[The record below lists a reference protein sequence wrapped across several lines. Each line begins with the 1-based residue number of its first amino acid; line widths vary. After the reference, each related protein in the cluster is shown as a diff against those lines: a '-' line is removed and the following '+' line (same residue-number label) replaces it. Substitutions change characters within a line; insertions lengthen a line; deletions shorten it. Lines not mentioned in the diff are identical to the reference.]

1 MPEFHAT
8 VVVRIKGSILDP
20 QGRALEQS
28 LHRLGHPAVREVR
41 VGKHIEF
48 TLSGERADIERTV
61 RRLAESILSNPV
73 MEDADI
79 ALRELSPDAPQ

>member
-1 MPEFHAT
+1 MPEFRAT
-8 VVVRIKGSILDP
+8 VVVRIKESILDP

-28 LHRLGHPAVREVR
+28 LHRLGHPDVRDVR

-48 TLSGERADIERTV
+48 TLSGERTDVERTV
-61 RRLAESILSNPV
+61 RHLAESVLSNPV

-79 ALRELSPDAPQ
+79 TLLELSPNAAR